1 LWRGCEW
8 KTNANLASGC
18 ECTVRAS
25 MSVTEA
31 VIDAWLARKS
41 GMACTPKEAIRV
53 CRGDRV
59 MYSDPRTRTLQQV
72 TVVHVGELTSSSG
85 GGSEPASVTVK
96 FDDGTERNTVL
107 SNLLPLRVDV

>member
-1 LWRGCEW
+1 
-8 KTNANLASGC
+8 
-18 ECTVRAS
+18 

-41 GMACTPKEAIRV
+41 GMACTPKEAMRV

-72 TVVHVGELTSSSG
+72 TVVHVSELTSLSG

-107 SNLLPLRVDV
+107 SNLLPLRMDV